1 MNWFFSA
8 LPAAKSE
15 LLQDHSICNRLSI
28 GSLPSY
34 RFFSQQFALNKVKF
48 CSFFGQKLLNK
59 ID

>member
-1 MNWFFSA
+1 

-34 RFFSQQFALNKVKF
+34 RFFHNNLH
-48 CSFFGQKLLNK
+48 
-59 ID
+59 